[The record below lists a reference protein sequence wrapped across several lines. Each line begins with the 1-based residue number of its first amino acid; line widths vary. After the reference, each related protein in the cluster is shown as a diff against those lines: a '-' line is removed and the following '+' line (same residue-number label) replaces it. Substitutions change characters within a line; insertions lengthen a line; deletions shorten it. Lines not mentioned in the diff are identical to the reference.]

1 MTWINKNFE
10 YGLEPTDKSFVI
22 KDAHDLNEY
31 VRNVFKMN
39 KETTFLNEN
48 SSKLWFW
55 KNVGLLF
62 STGVI
67 FRNTDVVELNEYLSY
82 FDSDQNTFLPIKY
95 KITNYKDPEIQALEK
110 MYNLGNG
117 NYHILM
123 IPFVYA
129 TDPIELEKAPES
141 GYSKTGPVDT
151 FLTQEE
157 ITNYMLEI
165 NYKYGCIKSELS
177 EPKQSAPNGA
187 FGIKRTIEP
196 STENPYLHG
205 ANTKRI
211 NRKGYIDLNTNDAY
225 ELINPEQDLFKFAP
239 QRQYFDEND
248 QGPFYRTQ
256 NKTIPRDGK
265 YTDNSQ
271 TWQGRR
277 VKRTEG
283 KHSLYNELI
292 NQRKYPQ
299 TTMLMPSGK
308 GAIYK
313 VNQYYETLQNQE
325 EKPNYELYDCS
336 VSDPQFTDLD
346 KFIEEVKNRDR
357 IQVMTVNDR
366 KKIENAGLKHE
377 KFQPR
382 AEQSGIFSIKPNH
395 K

>member
-22 KDAHDLNEY
+22 KDTHDLNEY

-165 NYKYGCIKSELS
+165 NYKYL
-177 EPKQSAPNGA
+177 
-187 FGIKRTIEP
+187 
-196 STENPYLHG
+196 
-205 ANTKRI
+205 
-211 NRKGYIDLNTNDAY
+211 
-225 ELINPEQDLFKFAP
+225 
-239 QRQYFDEND
+239 
-248 QGPFYRTQ
+248 
-256 NKTIPRDGK
+256 
-265 YTDNSQ
+265 
-271 TWQGRR
+271 
-277 VKRTEG
+277 
-283 KHSLYNELI
+283 
-292 NQRKYPQ
+292 
-299 TTMLMPSGK
+299 LM
-308 GAIYK
+308 
-313 VNQYYETLQNQE
+313 E
-325 EKPNYELYDCS
+325 
-336 VSDPQFTDLD
+336 
-346 KFIEEVKNRDR
+346 
-357 IQVMTVNDR
+357 
-366 KKIENAGLKHE
+366 
-377 KFQPR
+377 
-382 AEQSGIFSIKPNH
+382 
-395 K
+395 